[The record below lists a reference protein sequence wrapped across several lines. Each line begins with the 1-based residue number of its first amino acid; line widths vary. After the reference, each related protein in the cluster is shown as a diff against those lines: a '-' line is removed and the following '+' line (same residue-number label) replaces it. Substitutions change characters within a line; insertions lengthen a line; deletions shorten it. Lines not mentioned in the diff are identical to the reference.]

1 MEGGKDGAGEELE
14 VTFGKQGAG
23 AGDALAAVTAATVG
37 GSGTMGGY
45 LGGERRHRASA
56 CNEVPT
62 AGHGSKRT
70 KGA

>member
-1 MEGGKDGAGEELE
+1 MEGGKDSAGEELE
-14 VTFGKQGAG
+14 VTFGKKGAG
-23 AGDALAAVTAATVG
+23 AGDALAAVTAAVG

-45 LGGERRHRASA
+45 LGGERRHRVSA